1 VTARPLHGRRS
12 RRDDRGIAHVELAI
26 GAVVLLVLLGLVVF
40 AGRTAAFDTDVQTA
54 ATAAARAA
62 SRQATPAG
70 ATAAAQQTAA
80 ANLEDTA
87 VGCTSLDVDVTVGSM
102 EPGSTVSVS
111 VSCVAS
117 FSDLAPLAM
126 PGQRAF
132 SHTASEVV
140 DTFRGHG

>member
-1 VTARPLHGRRS
+1 MTARPPRAWRCRH
-12 RRDDRGIAHVELAI
+12 DDRGIAHVELAI
-26 GAVVLLVLLGLVVF
+26 GGVVLLVLLGLVVF

-54 ATAAARAA
+54 AAAAARAA

-80 ANLEDTA
+80 ANLQDTA
-87 VGCTSLDVDVTVGSM
+87 VGCTSLNVHVTAGSM

-111 VSCVAS
+111 VSCDAS

-126 PGQRAF
+126 PGQRSF
-132 SHTASEVV
+132 THSASEVV